1 MTRGFLSGKKTY
13 IAAGVTLL
21 AAWAGF
27 AAGEPVLGQD
37 ALTLADAVQMTA
49 IALIGAFL
57 RSGIA
62 NDTK

>member
-1 MTRGFLSGKKTY
+1 MTRGILNGKKTY
-13 IAAGVTLL
+13 ITAAVTLL

-27 AAGEPVLGQD
+27 AVGEPVLGQD

-57 RSGIA
+57 RSGITS
-62 NDTK
+62 DTK